1 MVQLTSSAGS
11 ALVQISVRLAT
22 VRLQRRR
29 RRVASRGVARVQ
41 VRRPTR
47 AVFDRVPQLV
57 RVTRRI
63 AQKLFTIPPV
73 GGRRGT
79 WVGASFAWHAG
90 LAGSIRSSHPGRK
103 RKKAS
108 WLGLGLCFKI
118 KACILTHGVILHA
131 LLLPLPTTTLP
142 PPLLYHY
149 YHRHY
154 HHR

>member
-1 MVQLTSSAGS
+1 MVRLTRLTAGS
-11 ALVQISVRLAT
+11 ALAQKSSLLAT
-22 VRLQRRR
+22 IRLRWRSA
-29 RRVASRGVARVQ
+29 RVASRGVARVQ

-47 AVFDRVPQLV
+47 AVFDRVPQLM

-73 GGRRGT
+73 GSRRGT

-118 KACILTHGVILHA
+118 KACILAHGWRYTWYT
-131 LLLPLPTTTLP
+131 P
-142 PPLLYHY
+142 YY
-149 YHRHY
+149 YHFYYYYRLPSTATTDHI
-154 HHR
+154 